1 MASQRILAV
10 DDESDVLMI
19 VRTALEAEAYEVVT
33 AGNGVDALALADE
46 QEFDLIL
53 LDVMMPGM
61 DGFEVMRRL
70 RERAKT
76 RETPIV
82 MLTGLAEKSMVKQAL
97 DLGVSH
103 YIIKPFEFQEFL
115 QVIQKAL
122 VEDSEDDIVTV

>member
-1 MASQRILAV
+1 MASQRILAI

-19 VRTALEAEAYEVVT
+19 VRTALEAEAYEVAT
-33 AGNGVDALALADE
+33 ATNGVDALALADE
-46 QEFDLIL
+46 QDFDLIL

-70 RERAKT
+70 REQEKT
-76 RETPIV
+76 RKTPIV

-103 YIIKPFEFQEFL
+103 YIVKPFEFQEFL
-115 QVIQKAL
+115 QVIDRAL
-122 VEDSEDDIVTV
+122 AEDNEDDIVTV